1 MIFRFEDPFFLL
13 LLGAIPLLAWWYLVR
28 GRRNRGSLTH
38 PDVAGLGRA
47 DRRHGRWLQH
57 LPAGL
62 RGLALVAFIVAF
74 ARPQTGVTGENVV
87 TEGIDIVLALDI
99 SSSMLAE
106 DLAPNRIEAAKAVA
120 ADFAGGRGNDR
131 IGLVIFAGKAFTQAP
146 LTLDHSVVVSL
157 IGELEVGMIEDGTA
171 VGMGL
176 ATAVKRLQAS
186 EAASKVVVLLTD
198 GRNNRGEID
207 PVTAAQAAQAL
218 GVRVY
223 TIGAGS
229 RGTARVPITDR
240 LGNRRYVTTR
250 VDVDEPTLRTT
261 AETTGGRYY
270 RATDRESLEAI
281 YREIDELET
290 TEIEVENFTSYGERF
305 HIPLLL
311 GLFLL
316 MAEIVLGRTWLR
328 TLP

>member
-13 LLGAIPLLAWWYLVR
+13 LLGAIPLLAWWYVVR

-47 DRRHGRWLQH
+47 DRRQGRWLQH

-229 RGTARVPITDR
+229 RGTARVPITERHVAQEVFPDPFH
-240 LGNRRYVTTR
+240 RRRQGGAVEQIRFDQEAVLEKEVHFGGGHRTAR
-250 VDVDEPTLRTT
+250 FGEVRNVEHDACRRPCRFAGHVASGCCAEP
-261 AETTGGRYY
+261 
-270 RATDRESLEAI
+270 
-281 YREIDELET
+281 
-290 TEIEVENFTSYGERF
+290 F
-305 HIPLLL
+305 
-311 GLFLL
+311 
-316 MAEIVLGRTWLR
+316 
-328 TLP
+328 

>member
-1 MIFRFEDPFFLL
+1 MNFRFEDPLFLL
-13 LLGAIPLLAWWYLVR
+13 LLGPVPLLAWWYVAR
-28 GRRNRGSLTH
+28 GRKNRESLTH

-47 DRRHGRWLQH
+47 DRGEGRWLQH
-57 LPAGL
+57 LPASL
-62 RGLALVAFIVAF
+62 RGLALVCLIVAF
-74 ARPQTGVTGENVV
+74 ARPQTGVTGESVV

-106 DLAPNRIEAAKAVA
+106 DLAPNRIGAAKAVA
-120 ADFAGGRGNDR
+120 ADFATGRGNDR

-146 LTLDHSVVVSL
+146 LTLYHSVVASL

-207 PVTAAQAAQAL
+207 AVTAAQAAQAL

-229 RGTARVPITDR
+229 RGTARVPVTDR
-240 LGNRRYVTTR
+240 FGNRRYVTTR

-290 TEIEVENFTSYGERF
+290 TEMQVENFTTYGERF
-305 HIPLLL
+305 HIPLLV

-316 MAEIVLGRTWLR
+316 LAEVVLGRTWLR

>member
-1 MIFRFEDPFFLL
+1 MIFRFEDPLL
-13 LLGAIPLLAWWYLVR
+13 LLLLAGVPPVGWWYVVR
-28 GRRNRGSLTH
+28 GRRRRESLTH
-38 PDVAGLGRA
+38 PDVAGLRRA
-47 DRRHGRWLQH
+47 SGSEGRWLRH
-57 LPAGL
+57 MPAVL
-62 RGLALVAFIVAF
+62 RGLAVVFLVVAL
-74 ARPQTGVTGENVV
+74 ARPQAGVTGENVV
-87 TEGIDIVLALDI
+87 TEGIDIALALDI

-106 DLAPNRIEAAKAVA
+106 DLSPNRIEAAKAVA
-120 ADFAGGRGNDR
+120 AEFVAGRGADR

-146 LTLDHSVVVSL
+146 LTLDHSVVESL

-186 EAASKVVVLLTD
+186 QAASKVVVLLTD

-229 RGTARVPITDR
+229 RGTARVPVTDR
-240 LGNRRYVTTR
+240 FGDTRYATVR
-250 VDVDEPTLRTT
+250 VDVDEPTLRAT
-261 AETTGGRYY
+261 AEATGGRYY

-281 YREIDELET
+281 YSEIDELET
-290 TEIEVENFTSYGERF
+290 TEMQVENFTSYGERF
-305 HIPLLL
+305 HIPLLAGL
-311 GLFLL
+311 GLLL
-316 MAEIVLGRTWLR
+316 AELVLGRTWLR